1 MSEQHA
7 ELSLVADATDLRAM
21 HDMIAL
27 SDGGTLRIFECDGWT
42 SEKPVDRALALAGF
56 LPGSAASPVR
66 VRVCTCDRPIVV
78 LKSFA
83 FPLGSI
89 GRVEMMVRMA
99 MAGNLGG
106 FMPLVAGQTGF
117 HRAAV
122 AFEHVWNA
130 AGRPPIRTV
139 HPELVQ
145 GSEASG
151 ESPASLLA
159 SAVNDPRVAAV
170 IQLADDEEREDAI
183 AAEES

>member
-1 MSEQHA
+1 MSEGHA
-7 ELSLVADATDLRAM
+7 ELSLVADASDLRAM

-27 SDGGTLRIFECDGWT
+27 SDGESLRIFECDGWGP
-42 SEKPVDRALALAGF
+42 EKPVDRALALAGF

-66 VRVCTCDRPIVV
+66 VRTCGCDRTIVV

-83 FPLGSI
+83 FPLGLI
-89 GRVEMMVRMA
+89 GQVEMMVRMA

-130 AGRPPIRTV
+130 AGRPAVRTV
-139 HPELVQ
+139 HPELAQ
-145 GSEASG
+145 GIEASG
-151 ESPASLLA
+151 ERPSSLLA
-159 SAVNDPRVAAV
+159 SAVADPRVAAV
-170 IQLADDEEREDAI
+170 LKLTETDEEDEAI
-183 AAEES
+183 AAQEG